1 MLAQNLVVRQTD
13 MGVGFDQAGV
23 DGASVAI
30 PDASIGGRMDL
41 RRRAYSLESA
51 ITQYDGGAVEDDARP
66 LHHPR
71 ANDGVYPRVGVT
83 DAGGRRYSCSG

>member
-1 MLAQNLVVRQTD
+1 
-13 MGVGFDQAGV
+13 
-23 DGASVAI
+23 
-30 PDASIGGRMDL
+30 MDL

-51 ITQYDGGAVEDDARP
+51 ITQYDGGAVEDDALP